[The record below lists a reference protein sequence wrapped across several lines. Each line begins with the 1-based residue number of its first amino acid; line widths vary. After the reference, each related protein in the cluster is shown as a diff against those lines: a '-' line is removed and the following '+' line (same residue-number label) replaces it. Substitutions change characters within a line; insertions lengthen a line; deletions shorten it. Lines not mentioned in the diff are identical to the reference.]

1 LLDKLIK
8 VVWNHNTSISRS
20 IGFAS
25 FKLLYRDEAI
35 SPEEA
40 KLGSLGTVAIAEEE
54 SIQKNLKDTI

>member
-1 LLDKLIK
+1 
-8 VVWNHNTSISRS
+8 VWNHNTSISRS